1 MSDVSQGPGWWM
13 ASDGKWYPPE
23 SAPGYQ
29 QQGQQFGQVPGTMP
43 NYPTGPAT
51 TYIQVPHDALGR
63 PYADWWYRAG
73 ATLIDILL
81 IGAIQSVVF
90 LAAHSRSGVVAYV
103 LFPLSFLYQALMIAN
118 KGGTLGNMAVGTV
131 VVDANSGAPAS
142 QAQSWKR
149 AAMETAFSVGGA
161 MLLGI
166 PTLLDIL
173 WPLWDQQNQTLHD
186 KVAGTV
192 VVKRR

>member
-1 MSDVSQGPGWWM
+1 
-13 ASDGKWYPPE
+13 
-23 SAPGYQ
+23 
-29 QQGQQFGQVPGTMP
+29 
-43 NYPTGPAT
+43 
-51 TYIQVPHDALGR
+51 
-63 PYADWWYRAG
+63 
-73 ATLIDILL
+73 
-81 IGAIQSVVF
+81 
-90 LAAHSRSGVVAYV
+90 V
-103 LFPLSFLYQALMIAN
+103 LFPLSFLYQALMIGN

-131 VVDANSGAPAS
+131 VVDASSGAPAS

-149 AAMETAFSVGGA
+149 AAMETAFL
-161 MLLGI
+161 LLGI